1 MKSLFTI
8 LMVLSLSGCASL
20 VRESWPMPRILDPV
34 TEETPNVRS

>member
-1 MKSLFTI
+1 MKPLLAI
-8 LMVLSLSGCASL
+8 MAALIMSGCASL